1 MSSGLVYKRD
11 ASRWQVSLLFF
22 FFLSFLDLNGNV
34 LPRLPDNYTVESSIK
49 ASFKIKKKKKLHT
62 KLLRD
67 IILLCENR
75 EILFEG
81 ISRGNLLIFYGGDRH
96 FFFFSLSL
104 FFPSSFFCVAF
115 THHDFSEWV
124 AAGQVFTSHV
134 FESSTKRLRPAVDNS
149 P

>member
-49 ASFKIKKKKKLHT
+49 ASFKIKKKKNS
-62 KLLRD
+62 
-67 IILLCENR
+67 IQNCY
-75 EILFEG
+75 EISSSSVKTVKSS
-81 ISRGNLLIFYGGDRH
+81 SRGSREEIFSFSMARIDIS
-96 FFFFSLSL
+96 FFLSL
-104 FFPSSFFCVAF
+104 FLPSSFFCVAF

>member
-81 ISRGNLLIFYGGDRH
+81 ISRGNLLIFYGEDRH
-96 FFFFSLSL
+96 FFFFLSL
-104 FFPSSFFCVAF
+104 FFFLLLFFALLSLTTIF
-115 THHDFSEWV
+115 LN
-124 AAGQVFTSHV
+124 G
-134 FESSTKRLRPAVDNS
+134 
-149 P
+149 

>member
-49 ASFKIKKKKKLHT
+49 ASFKIKKKKNS
-62 KLLRD
+62 
-67 IILLCENR
+67 IQNCY
-75 EILFEG
+75 EI
-81 ISRGNLLIFYGGDRH
+81 SSSSVKTVKSHRGDLERKSSH
-96 FFFFSLSL
+96 FLWRGSTFLFFSLSL

>member
-75 EILFEG
+75 EIS
-81 ISRGNLLIFYGGDRH
+81 SRGSREEIFSFSMARIDIS
-96 FFFFSLSL
+96 FFLSL
-104 FFPSSFFCVAF
+104 FLPSSFFCVAF